1 MIRRQ
6 RNVLAAAALVL
17 LAVPLIMLPRC
28 APHTHE
34 QVTIATTY
42 ANLAGLIFVA
52 SSRDLYQKN
61 GLSASISKYQSGP
74 LGLRDLVSH
83 QADIASAGDFAFV
96 ANSVKNLNLKVVGAI
111 AKGGGMQIIARRD
124 SGIVNAADL
133 VGKKVA
139 VPKGTVSEFFLVAY
153 CQRNGVAY
161 QRLNIIYLPHEEV
174 VEAMKKGTVNAAC
187 VTSPFIDRIAD
198 YLGNDAIVLRSYG
211 RTDYYGLVVTRDDV
225 LRDKPDVITRLL
237 KTMLDAEAF
246 VRQHP
251 DEAMQIIAKE
261 TGLTIDQVRRG
272 WPENKYE
279 VRLDQDLITLMEAEA
294 QWMIRNNL
302 TDTKVMPNF
311 LDMIDLKPLKAVKPG
326 AVGVIH

>member
-1 MIRRQ
+1 MLILENSLRKSYDTTPKDYPRSG
-6 RNVLAAAALVL
+6 RDGLPERAADHLAPVRSCQARAGDNRCYLCEL
-17 LAVPLIMLPRC
+17 GRPYLCGEQPGSVPEERSFGFNQQVPVG
-28 APHTHE
+28 APWPE
-34 QVTIATTY
+34 RPGV
-42 ANLAGLIFVA
+42 
-52 SSRDLYQKN
+52 
-61 GLSASISKYQSGP
+61 GP
-74 LGLRDLVSH
+74 
-83 QADIASAGDFAFV
+83 ADIASAGDFAFV
-96 ANSVKNLNLKVVGAI
+96 ANSVKNLNLKVVGTI

-161 QRLNIIYLPHEEV
+161 QRLNIVYLPHEEAGGGHEEGHRECCLRYV
-174 VEAMKKGTVNAAC
+174 SFHRSHQRIISGMTVC
-187 VTSPFIDRIAD
+187 FSR
-198 YLGNDAIVLRSYG
+198 RYG

-225 LRDKPDVITRLL
+225 LRDKPDVIERLL

-246 VRQHP
+246 VREHP

-302 TDTKVMPNF
+302 TDTKSDAELF
-311 LDMIDLKPLKAVKPG
+311 
-326 AVGVIH
+326 